1 MGGVKAKDDL
11 LKLMEATIKEI
22 LKIMLLT
29 GMASMWERKDSG
41 MRDSGKI
48 MCLMEMAKLLT
59 LMVQGTSVNS
69 WIIKRMA
76 KEHSTKEVMFIE
88 ETSKMIISMEN

>member
-1 MGGVKAKDDL
+1 MATVNCISAMMIYYKACLLMAGVKAKDDL

-59 LMVQGTSVNS
+59 PMGQGTSVNS
-69 WIIKRMA
+69 
-76 KEHSTKEVMFIE
+76 
-88 ETSKMIISMEN
+88 